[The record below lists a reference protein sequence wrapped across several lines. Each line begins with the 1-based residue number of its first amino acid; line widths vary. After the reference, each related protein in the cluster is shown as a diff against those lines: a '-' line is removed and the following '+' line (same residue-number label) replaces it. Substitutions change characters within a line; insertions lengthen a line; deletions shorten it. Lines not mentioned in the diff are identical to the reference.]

1 MANTFTRLSFW
12 RRMWKWTVGKSR
24 RYAVLW
30 RAGEEF
36 KCGRGC
42 YVVYAVFTFYGGYE
56 PENAYEKFMKLIQRI
71 SESSREAHREYR

>member
-1 MANTFTRLSFW
+1 MANTFTRLSSL
-12 RRMWKWTVGKSR
+12 RRIWKWTVGKSR

-56 PENAYEKFMKLIQRI
+56 PENAYKKFMKLIPRMNDASHEARI
-71 SESSREAHREYR
+71 E